1 MITGF
6 NTDVD
11 YEGRTYHVQTEDRGV
26 ANPIVESLVY
36 SGGEIVTTR
45 KTSYQDLVDAGEFAE
60 SELMQ
65 RMKTQH
71 QDLIQEIRSGRYDPE
86 GPKPFG
92 YNIVS
97 NRSLDEVVMTYLAG
111 ESGMVRVRLE
121 VEDSRP
127 LVEGTPA
134 LILLRVMSEGADQPV
149 EGAEVSVKLISSSE
163 RPREVFKGISGE
175 DGRIG
180 AEFDLPI
187 CPGSEVAVL
196 CQAQASGNNAEF
208 KQLVKKPQDL

>member
-1 MITGF
+1 MVTGF

-26 ANPIVESLVY
+26 SNPVVESLVY

-45 KTSYQDLVDAGEFAE
+45 KSSYADLVEAGKLSEP
-60 SELMQ
+60 ELMQ
-65 RMKTQH
+65 RMKVQH

-97 NRSLDEVVMTYLAG
+97 NRSLDEVVMTYLAA

-121 VEDSRP
+121 VEDSHP

-134 LILLRVMSEGADQPV
+134 LIMMRVMSEGSDQPV
-149 EGAEVSVKLISSSE
+149 EGAEVTVKMISSSE
-163 RPREVFKGISGE
+163 RPREVFKGVSGE
-175 DGRIG
+175 DGRVS
-180 AEFDLPI
+180 AEFELPFF
-187 CPGSEVAVL
+187 PGSQVAVL

>member
-6 NTDVD
+6 NSDVD

-26 ANPIVESLVY
+26 TNPIIESLVY

-45 KTSYQDLVDAGEFAE
+45 KTSYEDMAESGDFVE

-65 RMKTQH
+65 RMKLQH
-71 QDLIQEIRSGRYDPE
+71 QDLIEEIRSGRYDPE

-111 ESGMVRVRLE
+111 ESGVVRVRLE

-134 LILLRVMSEGADQPV
+134 LILMRVMSEGADEPV
-149 EGAEVSVKLISSSE
+149 QGAEVTVKLISSRE
-163 RPREVFKGISGE
+163 RPTEVFKGVSDAE
-175 DGRIG
+175 GRVG
-180 AEFDLPI
+180 AEFDLPL
-187 CPGSEVAVL
+187 CPGGEVAIL
-196 CQAQASGNNAEF
+196 CQAQSSGNNAEF

>member
-1 MITGF
+1 MLTGF

-11 YEGRTYHVQTEDRGV
+11 YEGRTYHVQTEDRGQ
-26 ANPIVESLVY
+26 ANPMVESLVY

-45 KTSYQDLVDAGEFAE
+45 KSSYKDLVEGEDFAAA
-60 SELMQ
+60 ELMQ
-65 RMKTQH
+65 RMKVQH
-71 QDLIQEIRSGRYDPE
+71 QELIQEIRSGRYDPE

-97 NRSLDEVVMTYLAG
+97 NRSLDEVVMTYLAA

-121 VEDSRP
+121 LENSRP

-134 LILLRVMSEGADQPV
+134 LILMRVMSEGADLPV
-149 EGAEVSVKLISSSE
+149 QGAEVTVKLISSSE
-163 RPREVFKGISGE
+163 RPREVFKGISGA
-175 DGRIG
+175 DGRIH
-180 AEFDLPI
+180 AEFDLPL
-187 CPGSEVAVL
+187 CPDSQVAVL
-196 CQAQASGNNAEF
+196 CQVQASGNNAEF

>member
-1 MITGF
+1 
-6 NTDVD
+6 VD
-11 YEGRTYHVQTEDRGV
+11 
-26 ANPIVESLVY
+26 NPIAESLVY

-45 KTSYQDLVDAGEFAE
+45 KCSYADLVEADEVEMADV
-60 SELMQ
+60 LQ
-65 RMKTQH
+65 RMKAQH

-92 YNIVS
+92 YNIIS
-97 NRSLDEVVMTYLAG
+97 NRSLDEVVLTYLAG

-121 VEDSRP
+121 LEDSHP

-134 LILLRVMSEGADQPV
+134 FIMMRVMSEGADQPV
-149 EGAEVSVKLISSSE
+149 QGAEVTVKLISSSE
-163 RPREVFKGISGE
+163 RPVEVFKGVSGE

-180 AEFDLPI
+180 AEFDLPL
-187 CPGSEVAVL
+187 CPGGELAVL

>member
-26 ANPIVESLVY
+26 GNPIVESLVY

-45 KTSYQDLVDAGEFAE
+45 KTSYEVLVESGDFAQDDVL
-60 SELMQ
+60 Q
-65 RMKTQH
+65 RMREQH
-71 QDLIQEIRSGRYDPE
+71 QNLIDEIRSGRYDPE

-92 YNIVS
+92 YNIIS
-97 NRSLDEVVMTYLAG
+97 NRSLDEVVMDHLAG

-121 VEDSRP
+121 LEDSRP

-134 LILLRVMSEGADQPV
+134 LILMRVMSEGADEPV
-149 EGAEVSVKLISSSE
+149 QGAEVTVKLISSVE
-163 RPREVFKGISGE
+163 RPREVFKGVSDE
-175 DGRIG
+175 EGRVG
-180 AEFDLPI
+180 AEFDLPLF
-187 CPGSEVAVL
+187 PEGQMAVL

>member
-1 MITGF
+1 MVTGF

-11 YEGRTYHVQTEDRGV
+11 YEGRTYHVQTEDQGLS
-26 ANPIVESLVY
+26 NPIVESLVY

-45 KTSYQDLVDAGEFAE
+45 KVSYADLIEGGEFNE
-60 SELMQ
+60 SDVML
-65 RMKTQH
+65 RMKIQH
-71 QDLIQEIRSGRYDPE
+71 QDLIQEIHSGRYDPE

-92 YNIVS
+92 YNIIS
-97 NRSLDEVVMTYLAG
+97 NRSLDEVVMTYLAV
-111 ESGMVRVRLE
+111 ESDVVRVRLE
-121 VEDSRP
+121 VEDSHP

-134 LILLRVMSEGADQPV
+134 LILMRVMSEGADQPV
-149 EGAEVSVKLISSSE
+149 QGAEVTVKLIYSSE
-163 RPREVFKGISGE
+163 RPREVFRGISGE

-180 AEFDLPI
+180 AEFDLPF

>member
-26 ANPIVESLVY
+26 ANPIIESLVY

-45 KTSYQDLVDAGEFAE
+45 KSSYEDLVEAEEFAE

-65 RMKTQH
+65 RMKVQH

-111 ESGMVRVRLE
+111 ESGVVLVRLE

-134 LILLRVMSEGADQPV
+134 LILMRVMSEGADEPV
-149 EGAEVSVKLISSSE
+149 QGAEVNVKLIFSSK
-163 RPREVFKGISGE
+163 RPREVFKGVSGE
-175 DGRIG
+175 DGRVS
-180 AEFDLPI
+180 ADFDLPL